1 VGEAG
6 ELIVRGPQVMQGYYN
21 LPQETEIAL
30 KGGWLH
36 TGDIARMDVD
46 GYFYLV
52 DRKKELIKVS
62 GFQVW
67 PREVEDVLMTH
78 PKVLEAGVAGIPDEL
93 HGEAAMAWIVLR
105 EGMQATPE
113 EIIAWCAQRLTK
125 YKVPIQVEFLSSL
138 PRTSVGKLLRRELV
152 RMHLENKKAPP
163 VA

>member
-1 VGEAG
+1 
-6 ELIVRGPQVMQGYYN
+6 
-21 LPQETEIAL
+21 
-30 KGGWLH
+30 
-36 TGDIARMDVD
+36 
-46 GYFYLV
+46 V

-93 HGEAAMAWIVLR
+93 RGEAAKAWIVLR
-105 EGMQATPE
+105 EGVQATPE
-113 EIIAWCAQRLTK
+113 EMMAWCTQRLTK

-138 PRTSVGKLLRRELV
+138 PRTSVGKLVRRELV
-152 RMHLENKKAPP
+152 RMHLENKEAPP